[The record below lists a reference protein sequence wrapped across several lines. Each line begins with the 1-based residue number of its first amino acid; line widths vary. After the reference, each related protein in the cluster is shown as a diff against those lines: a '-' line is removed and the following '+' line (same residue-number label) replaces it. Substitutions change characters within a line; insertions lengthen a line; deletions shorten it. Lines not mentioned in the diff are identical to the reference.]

1 MSDST
6 RHFTLQRAFQTAE
19 SISEHLA
26 SVNRRSISPSHY
38 RTKLATVTEQYL
50 QDEEDD
56 QLMVLLFGSAARCEP
71 SRDLDLLFIY
81 IGSGQDE
88 WHRYSRER
96 RNGLEID
103 LNIASET
110 WLQKSIND
118 IEWGYCL
125 AESFL
130 LGSSH
135 PDLENSWRQL
145 VAKAQRPGRYAERID
160 QHFQMSGQLQNAAES
175 VIDKRPI
182 FARVLA
188 HEALR
193 CLAMATIEQF
203 GGRVFSH
210 GTFIKDY
217 YSASLRAGVSVLLME
232 EVARCLA
239 GVDSTI
245 AITPES
251 LASRYREARKIV
263 SLALRGPLT
272 DAGAYAVSRPRV
284 ERILLLT
291 SDASSNQECDALEKQ
306 LAGLGLHESLTSF
319 PLLHSVIMT
328 ADRIARA
335 TVKTSESIHARSAGL
350 KHLHA
355 TKLSV
360 PLRNASKGTRW
371 VEYRD
376 NRLKVILTTG
386 GCRTPSCTFCT
397 LPYYGR
403 SASNMPASA
412 TVQQFLRVYKPQ
424 TLALYNDGSFLNP
437 SEIPR
442 DELVKTCKVIRRADV
457 QGLAIESIPRF
468 VTDEVLEVLR
478 CTSGVTDL
486 TVAMGFQCVGDWAA
500 VQLLGRPDPDAL
512 FDRAIHLLKKHAI
525 KIRVYLLWGFPV
537 LSKELW
543 EDRMTQSLEWLHR
556 RAIDQVT
563 ICPYVAP
570 TQHTSQGSHSFCS
583 LRKLLE
589 RWSQETSTFTIDVAL
604 PDRPSCGQRYYADG
618 CPACYQSLVMG
629 EFSNQPCVRSMAN
642 TPMIV
647 PTALS
652 DHSILSM
659 DHRSAVYV
667 RQLKTFTNSE
677 TNSSRDPQG

>member
-6 RHFTLQRAFQTAE
+6 RRFTLQRAFYQTAE

-26 SVNRRSISPSHY
+26 SLNRHSISPSLY
-38 RTKLATVTEQYL
+38 RTKLATVTEQCL
-50 QDEEDD
+50 QDEGYDHF
-56 QLMVLLFGSAARCEP
+56 MVLLFGSAARCEP
-71 SRDLDLLFIY
+71 SRDLDLLFVY
-81 IGSGQDE
+81 LASGQEE
-88 WHRYSRER
+88 WHHYTRDRF
-96 RNGLEID
+96 NGLEID
-103 LNIASET
+103 LNIVSET

-118 IEWGYCL
+118 MEWSYCL

-130 LGSSH
+130 LGSNH
-135 PDLENSWRQL
+135 PDLESSWRQL
-145 VAKAQRPGRYAERID
+145 VTKVQRPGRHAKLID
-160 QHFQMSGQLQNAAES
+160 QHFQMSRQLQNAAES

-182 FARVLA
+182 FARILA

-193 CLAMATIEQF
+193 CLAMVTIEQF

-217 YSASLRAGVSVLLME
+217 YSASLRAGVSVLLIE

-245 AITPES
+245 AISPES
-251 LASRYREARKIV
+251 LASRYREARKLV
-263 SLALRGPLT
+263 SIALRGPIT
-272 DAGAYAVSRPRV
+272 DTGAYAASLPRV
-284 ERILLLT
+284 ERILLLVN
-291 SDASSNQECDALEKQ
+291 DASRDQECDALEKQ
-306 LAGLGLHESLTSF
+306 LAGVGLHESLTSF
-319 PLLHSVIMT
+319 QKLLSGIMT
-328 ADRIARA
+328 ADRVARA
-335 TVKTSESIHARSAGL
+335 TVMTSGSIRAKSTSL

-360 PLRNASKGTRW
+360 PLRNASKGARW

-376 NRLKVILTTG
+376 NRLKVILTNG
-386 GCRTPSCTFCT
+386 GCRTPSCTFCV

-403 SASNMPASA
+403 SASNVRASA
-412 TVQQFLRVYKPQ
+412 TVQKLLRVYKPQ

-457 QGLAIESIPRF
+457 QELVIESVPRF

-478 CTSGVTDL
+478 CTSCVTDL

-525 KIRVYLLWGFPV
+525 KIRIYLLWGFPV

-556 RAIDQVT
+556 REIDQVT

-570 TQHTSQGSHSFCS
+570 TQHTGQGSHSFCS
-583 LRKLLE
+583 LRKLLK
-589 RWSQETSTFTIDVAL
+589 RWSQEMSSFTIDVAL
-604 PDRPSCGQRYYADG
+604 PDRPSCGQGYYADG

-647 PTALS
+647 PIVLS

-667 RQLKTFTNSE
+667 R
-677 TNSSRDPQG
+677 